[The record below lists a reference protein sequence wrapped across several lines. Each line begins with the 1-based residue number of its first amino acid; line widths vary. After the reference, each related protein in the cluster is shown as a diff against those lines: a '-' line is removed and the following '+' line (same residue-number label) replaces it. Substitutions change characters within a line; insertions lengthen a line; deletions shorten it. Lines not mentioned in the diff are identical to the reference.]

1 MNTGLVIATLL
12 IMLAAYCICGIPF
25 GLIFSSRKG
34 VDVRTKGSGNIGTT
48 NVAREV
54 GGGTAALTLL
64 CDAGKGFISTWLGG
78 WILAELFF
86 GGDPSL
92 LAPDAAYGW
101 CMGCI
106 FLACICGHIFSPYLH
121 FRGGKGIAV
130 GFGAALGFSWPIAL
144 GLLMCWGLCMAPSRR
159 VSVGSIASAVA
170 LPFLSFFIYYPV
182 TWAFEVPM
190 ILIALI
196 VAWAHRDNIKKL
208 RDGNEAPMAF
218 ANGAKDQEDVLAPE
232 SATKAVA
239 QDEAAKEAVAHT
251 GDIPRDTPLEQEE
264 RAIVN
269 VDATEAGPD
278 SVAAVQEA
286 AQEAAEKDA
295 QSLPEAGKGLVFGDE
310 EKVSEAVDDAAAAL
324 EKSAQAQEAQAQKI
338 DEASAQEEAHVAK
351 EMGGSSKDVR

>member
-25 GLIFSSRKG
+25 GLIFSSKKG

-64 CDAGKGFISTWLGG
+64 CDAGKGFVSTWLGG

-86 GGDPSL
+86 QGDPSL
-92 LAPDAAYGW
+92 LAPNAAYGW
-101 CMGCI
+101 CLGCI

-121 FRGGKGIAV
+121 FHGGKGIAV

-144 GLLMCWGLCMAPSRR
+144 GLLVCWGLCVVPSRR
-159 VSVGSIASAVA
+159 VSVGSIAAAVA

-182 TWAFEVPM
+182 TWAFEIPM

-196 VAWAHRDNIKKL
+196 VVWAHRENIKKL

-218 ANGAKDQEDVLAPE
+218 ADGAKDQEDALAPE
-232 SATKAVA
+232 STAKAA
-239 QDEAAKEAVAHT
+239 SQDVAAKDAVSQT

-264 RAIVN
+264 RAIVD
-269 VDATEAGPD
+269 VDAQAAGPD

-286 AQEAAEKDA
+286 TQEAAEKDA
-295 QSLPEAGKGLVFGDE
+295 QSIPAAGTGVVFGDE
-310 EKVSEAVDDAAAAL
+310 AKVSEQVNDAAATL
-324 EKSAQAQEAQAQKI
+324 EKDAKAEEAQAQKI
-338 DEASAQEEAHVAK
+338 DAAAQAEEAQVAK
-351 EMGGSSKDVR
+351 EKSDSSKDVR

>member
-48 NVAREV
+48 NVARAV

-144 GLLMCWGLCMAPSRR
+144 GLLVCWGLCMAPSRR
-159 VSVGSIASAVA
+159 VSVGSIAAAVA

-196 VAWAHRDNIKKL
+196 VVWAHRDNIKKL

-218 ANGAKDQEDVLAPE
+218 ANDAQDQEDTLAPE
-232 SATKAVA
+232 PATKAVA
-239 QDEAAKEAVAHT
+239 QSAAAKDAVTQT
-251 GDIPRDTPLEQEE
+251 GGIPRDTPLEQEE
-264 RAIVN
+264 RAIV
-269 VDATEAGPD
+269 DADAKEAGPD

-295 QSLPEAGKGLVFGDE
+295 QSLPARSTQPNFWHK
-310 EKVSEAVDDAAAAL
+310 
-324 EKSAQAQEAQAQKI
+324 
-338 DEASAQEEAHVAK
+338 
-351 EMGGSSKDVR
+351 